1 MSVPHIPHLP
11 DDCIYYILKQLRN
24 DRSTLYKCARVNR
37 FWCRAAIPLLYE
49 SPFPVKG
56 KKLLMTYI
64 LSFNEEEISRLEDSI
79 KFCGYE
85 SYGKIKK
92 DYTTL
97 FDYSRFLKTYNYKA
111 INLTIFRW
119 FMNFTVLNYY
129 NTQKDKIICN
139 FCPLFHQLIINRCNN
154 IEQFTINLDSFIKP
168 KVTSTKNF
176 ADLEAL
182 LLPLKGFEK
191 KLLKNLTLHCSNLK
205 GINFSTTN
213 NEPIFVENF
222 CTIIQKQK
230 KLEEFITQHLFNDKI
245 ISSLEYQKQSLI
257 SIELSC
263 VDFSEISLDNFIDL
277 YNLKFLKFS
286 NCSDDDPLRRYDIL
300 QSASFKL
307 QKLEF
312 RSNHWDESVEPMLIK
327 YLGPSLTSLSI
338 HSTVTV
344 PMLERVSKYC
354 SNLMKL
360 KIAIYDYNKIDYLI
374 FPCFLKIRVKK
385 LIINIPLSFGT
396 YTSEMITRLAN
407 NLSIS
412 TDNITLKFLN
422 HDREKS
428 LHFFKTFFE
437 NAHSH
442 LRKVKFHYGKIGSD
456 SFKIILDYINSN
468 DINRLEVLNIIGM
481 KRVVLLDVE
490 DLKNYNEI
498 KEKGIKIIKL

>member
-1 MSVPHIPHLP
+1 
-11 DDCIYYILKQLRN
+11 
-24 DRSTLYKCARVNR
+24 
-37 FWCRAAIPLLYE
+37 
-49 SPFPVKG
+49 
-56 KKLLMTYI
+56 MTYM
-64 LSFNEEEISRLEDSI
+64 LSFNEEEISRLEDSM

-277 YNLKFLKFS
+277 HNLKFLKFS

-344 PMLERVSKYC
+344 P
-354 SNLMKL
+354 
-360 KIAIYDYNKIDYLI
+360 I
-374 FPCFLKIRVKK
+374 VKK

-422 HDREKS
+422 HDRAKS

-442 LRKVKFHYGKIGSD
+442 LRKIGSFEYNWNEKS
-456 SFKIILDYINSN
+456 SF
-468 DINRLEVLNIIGM
+468 IGC
-481 KRVVLLDVE
+481 
-490 DLKNYNEI
+490 
-498 KEKGIKIIKL
+498 

>member
-56 KKLLMTYI
+56 KKLLMTYM
-64 LSFNEEEISRLEDSI
+64 LSFNEEEISRLEDSM

-85 SYGKIKK
+85 SY
-92 DYTTL
+92 D
-97 FDYSRFLKTYNYKA
+97 
-111 INLTIFRW
+111 
-119 FMNFTVLNYY
+119 
-129 NTQKDKIICN
+129 
-139 FCPLFHQLIINRCNN
+139 
-154 IEQFTINLDSFIKP
+154 DSFIKP

-277 YNLKFLKFS
+277 HNLKFLKFS

-422 HDREKS
+422 HDRAKS